1 MNYNIKLK
9 KIFNRGFLCPMD
21 ERKKVLKDIKQ
32 KIGGGG
38 ALIDGIIEV
47 QGAHSDVVI
56 KMLTAK
62 GYTKTKK
69 R

>member
-1 MNYNIKLK
+1 
-9 KIFNRGFLCPMD
+9 MD
-21 ERKKVLKDIKQ
+21 ERKKILKDIKQ